1 MIKVLTGE
9 KKLVKMKD
17 VPFLKTLPRLEE
29 FQMAKVWPK
38 FENDN
43 SILKYLPDIEESRM
57 PSRSYFFQILSAVK
71 PDDFNKLLNNTETV
85 RIEKLNEKNQIVIS
99 IINYGKK

>member
-1 MIKVLTGE
+1 
-9 KKLVKMKD
+9 
-17 VPFLKTLPRLEE
+17 
-29 FQMAKVWPK
+29 
-38 FENDN
+38 
-43 SILKYLPDIEESRM
+43 M